1 MVPKTLFLKFVP
13 FPLDISQRNLPFPE
27 DKKQGKIQEGY
38 NHFNYWGSIIRFQ
51 NQSETTLYKR
61 KPREAVKSSHLNAL
75 LYIKSIRIYIVPKK
89 LSSESNLDRNFS
101 ENSVHFPANIYLF
114 KIYNRSTRRKMWN
127 RLKLTIKTPE
137 RRHFFEKKK
146 AKSTCLNQLYSAL
159 VL

>member
-89 LSSESNLDRNFS
+89 LSTESNLDRNFS
-101 ENSVHFPANIYLF
+101 ENSLHFPDNIYLF
-114 KIYNRSTRRKMWN
+114 KIYNRSTRKKMWN
-127 RLKLTIKTPE
+127 MFKVNNKNTRTTSFL
-137 RRHFFEKKK
+137 RKKESQK
-146 AKSTCLNQLYSAL
+146 YLLEP

>member
-51 NQSETTLYKR
+51 NQSETTLYER

-89 LSSESNLDRNFS
+89 LSTESNLDRNFS
-101 ENSVHFPANIYLF
+101 EDFLHFPDNIYLF
-114 KIYNRSTRRKMWN
+114 KIYNRSTRKKMWN
-127 RLKLTIKTPE
+127 MFKVNNKNTRTTSFL
-137 RRHFFEKKK
+137 RKKESPK
-146 AKSTCLNQLYSAL
+146 YLLEP

>member
-51 NQSETTLYKR
+51 NQSETTLYER

-89 LSSESNLDRNFS
+89 LLKNFWI
-101 ENSVHFPANIYLF
+101 VY
-114 KIYNRSTRRKMWN
+114 T
-127 RLKLTIKTPE
+127 
-137 RRHFFEKKK
+137 
-146 AKSTCLNQLYSAL
+146 
-159 VL
+159 